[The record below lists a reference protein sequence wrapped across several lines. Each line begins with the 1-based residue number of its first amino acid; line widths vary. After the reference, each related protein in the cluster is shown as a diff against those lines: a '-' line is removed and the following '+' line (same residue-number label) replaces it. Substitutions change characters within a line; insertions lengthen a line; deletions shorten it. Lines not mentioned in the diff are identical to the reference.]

1 MNKDYSKID
10 MVLVNDV
17 LNQWNLAV
25 TNFGNDRVFAAKE
38 NFFSTLSSVGLDSGF
53 AASYDKNNEALT
65 QALSNTSKSI
75 LATLANIEELDENVR
90 NDILELLGEKPRDE
104 DGGGGDGPG
113 DGGGGTRTPTQEE
126 LIDNSKE
133 QLEQYKNL
141 SLSDLNAVT
150 AELVKLA
157 KSNNTTLDEILNN
170 DEYALKVHSMML
182 LCPNISEDFKVMIE
196 NGRTDI
202 SQKLL
207 QNILYGGSPEIIGL
221 DENTSITVKK
231 YLEMVAQNNNIS
243 VQQLLTD
250 ENYSSLLKDS
260 LGSFGNVAEYVNTLD
275 ESSITD
281 ELLAVYDGNQ
291 TEKVTASEVSILR
304 SFIDQLATSN
314 NTDSETLL
322 TSGTSNIQQ
331 SMNGLGRTSLFVN
344 TVSNFASGEM
354 GSVLS
359 SLFKIS
365 NNG

>member
-10 MVLVNDV
+10 MVLVNEV
-17 LNQWNLAV
+17 LNQWNTAV
-25 TNFGNDRVFAAKE
+25 TNFGTDRVFAAKE

-53 AASYDKNNEALT
+53 ADSYDKNNEALT
-65 QALSNTSKSI
+65 QALTNTSKSI

-90 NDILELLGEKPRDE
+90 NDILELLGQKPRDNT
-104 DGGGGDGPG
+104 GGGDGPG
-113 DGGGGTRTPTQEE
+113 DGGGGTRTPTQAE

-141 SLSDLNAVT
+141 SLSDLNAVS

-157 KSNNTTLDEILNN
+157 QKNNTTLDELLNN
-170 DEYALKVHSMML
+170 DEYALKIHSMML

-196 NGRTDI
+196 NGQTNI
-202 SQKLL
+202 SQKIL
-207 QNILYGGSPEIIGL
+207 QNIFYGQTPEIIGL

-243 VQQLLTD
+243 LQQLLTE
-250 ENYSSLLKDS
+250 ENYSNLLKDS
-260 LGSFGNVAEYVNTLD
+260 LGTFGNVAEYVNTLD

-291 TEKVTASEVSILR
+291 TEKVTASEVSIMR
-304 SFIDQLATSN
+304 NFIDQLATSN

-322 TSGTSNIQQ
+322 TSGTNNIHQ

-359 SLFKIS
+359 SLFKLS